1 MKWYH
6 YIAYFFGGAFLVNSV
21 PHFTNGVSGRSF
33 PSPFASPPG
42 QGLSPA
48 WVNVLWGLFNLLVG
62 YLLVCRVGNFDH
74 KKTRDVSIVG
84 IGALLMGLMLAQAFA
99 KVSAG
104 R

>member
-6 YIAYFFGGAFLVNSV
+6 ALAHFFGGAFLMNAV
-21 PHFTNGVSGRSF
+21 PHLVNGVSGRSF

-48 WVNVLWGLFNLLVG
+48 WVNVLWGLLNLVIG
-62 YLLVCRVGNFDH
+62 YLLVCRVGTFSLR
-74 KKTRDVSIVG
+74 KSRDVSIAGV
-84 IGALLMGLMLAQAFA
+84 GALLMAVMLAESFSRVPA
-99 KVSAG
+99 V

>member
-48 WVNVLWGLFNLLVG
+48 WVNVLWGLFNLLIG
-62 YLLVCRVGNFDH
+62 YLLVCRVGNFDLR
-74 KKTRDVSIVG
+74 KTRDVTIVG
-84 IGALLMGLMLAQAFA
+84 IGALAMGLMLAQAFSRVA
-99 KVSAG
+99 AG

>member
-21 PHFTNGVSGRSF
+21 PHFTNGVSGRMF
-33 PSPFASPPG
+33 PTPFASPPG

-48 WVNVLWGLFNLLVG
+48 WVNVLWGLFNLLIG
-62 YLLVCRVGNFDH
+62 YLLICRVRTFSVH
-74 KKTRDVSIVG
+74 KTRDVAVAG
-84 IGALLMGLMLAQAFA
+84 AGALLMALMLAQAFA
-99 KVSAG
+99 QVAVG

>member
-1 MKWYH
+1 MKWYL
-6 YIAYFFGGAFLVNSV
+6 YIAYFFGGVFLVNSV

-33 PSPFASPPG
+33 PGPFASPPG

-62 YLLVCRVGNFDH
+62 YLLVCRVGTFSLRN
-74 KKTRDVSIVG
+74 TRVVAVAG
-84 IGALLMGLMLAQAFA
+84 IGALLMALMLAQAFA
-99 KVSAG
+99 RVSAV